1 METQKLIE
9 KILQAT
15 ALEDVLDIHHIKT
28 EYKEILLVIHPDKCD
43 SPLAHDATT
52 KLNTLKE
59 EFDNRRKNEVLE
71 YFNDA
76 GSCVIKDKV
85 IIQYGDMN
93 MLQKTLSNYNILMSL
108 RDEASTHFHR
118 YLPKKMEIRGDELHI
133 TLEHRSVSLSCLTLP
148 QGHVNWILSRM
159 LEFTAWL
166 EKVGFVHCDLNPES
180 ILVVPETHGIIISS
194 FFYMTKKDIQ
204 LTSLSDRYGF
214 WYEGCIP
221 SDKKANTAIDIQL
234 CKKIAVYLLGDP
246 SGTGSDFMESHNKD
260 FMRFVTSHSSNAFDT
275 YENYRTM
282 LKKNFDTKKYT
293 PLYI

>member
-1 METQKLIE
+1 MDTQTLIE

-15 ALEDVLDIHHIKT
+15 VLENVLDVHHIKT
-28 EYKEILLVIHPDKCD
+28 EYKEILLVIHPDKCS

-52 KLNTLKE
+52 KLNALKE
-59 EFDNRRKNEVLE
+59 EFENRRKNEVLE

-76 GSCVIKDKV
+76 GSCIIKDKV
-85 IIQYGDMN
+85 IIQYGDIS
-93 MLQKTLSNYNILMSL
+93 MLKKSLSNYKLLMSL
-108 RDEASTHFHR
+108 RDDASIHFRR
-118 YLPKKMEIRGDELHI
+118 YLPKNMEIIGGELHI

-148 QGHVNWILSRM
+148 QEHVHWILSRM

-166 EKVGFVHCDLNPES
+166 EKIGFVHCDLNPES

-194 FFYMTKKDIQ
+194 FFYLTKKDTQ

-214 WYEGCIP
+214 WYEGSIP
-221 SDKKANTAIDIQL
+221 SDKKAKNTIDIQL

-246 SGTGSDFMESHNKD
+246 SGTGSGLMESHNKD
-260 FMRFVTSHSSNAFDT
+260 FMNFVTTQSTNAFDT
-275 YENYRTM
+275 YEHYRT
-282 LKKNFDTKKYT
+282 LLRKNFDTKKYH